1 MEKAKIG
8 SEPKLLDPVDSA
20 KLEQWLSKVRDSKD
34 FIKLVK
40 I

>member
-1 MEKAKIG
+1 MEKAETG
-8 SEPKLLDPVDSA
+8 SEPRLLDPADSA
-20 KLEQWLSKVRDSKD
+20 KLEQWLSKVRYSED